1 MDGPGKSNL
10 DELGDLF
17 GSMNAG
23 AATTNQTADVSSFID
38 MISRHSSLWYSNV
51 CMLNISTAPVYLFL

>member
-1 MDGPGKSNL
+1 MDGAGKSNL

-23 AATTNQTADVSSFID
+23 AAATNQTADVSSFID
-38 MISRHSSLWYSNV
+38 LVSRHSLLLCSDV
-51 CMLNISTAPVYLFL
+51 CMLNVSTALVYLFL